1 MTGGRNEQNNRALLH
16 QFNGGK
22 SHAARWSFM
31 VHGGSPRRR
40 HPDLDAVFLAPE
52 AMMTNPPVQTPVP
65 AHRGTSDYR
74 NFMVREL
81 LIWLVGVPVPIA
93 AIIGFFVL

>member
-1 MTGGRNEQNNRALLH
+1 
-16 QFNGGK
+16 
-22 SHAARWSFM
+22 
-31 VHGGSPRRR
+31 
-40 HPDLDAVFLAPE
+40 
-52 AMMTNPPVQTPVP
+52 MMTNPPVQTPIP
-65 AHRGTSDYR
+65 APGGQSDYR

>member
-1 MTGGRNEQNNRALLH
+1 MTH
-16 QFNGGK
+16 
-22 SHAARWSFM
+22 
-31 VHGGSPRRR
+31 PR
-40 HPDLDAVFLAPE
+40 F
-52 AMMTNPPVQTPVP
+52 QTPIR
-65 AHRGTSDYR
+65 ADRETSDYR

>member
-1 MTGGRNEQNNRALLH
+1 
-16 QFNGGK
+16 
-22 SHAARWSFM
+22 
-31 VHGGSPRRR
+31 
-40 HPDLDAVFLAPE
+40 
-52 AMMTNPPVQTPVP
+52 MTNPPVQTPVP
-65 AHRGTSDYR
+65 VHRGTSDYR

>member
-1 MTGGRNEQNNRALLH
+1 
-16 QFNGGK
+16 
-22 SHAARWSFM
+22 M
-31 VHGGSPRRR
+31 VHGCSPYRR
-40 HPDLDAVFLAPE
+40 HRDLDVVFLARE
-52 AMMTNPPVQTPVP
+52 AKMKNPPVQTPP
-65 AHRGTSDYR
+65 HCGPSDYR